1 MIPTLINEELINIDT
16 NVVNNASSKTY
27 YINFDERKIQSEI
40 DGLEA
45 VKQAVYMIL
54 NTEKESYVI
63 YPFDY
68 GISLEK
74 YIGKPHDYVI
84 ADIGREIKES
94 LLKDSRILNVENFE
108 YIEDGNKLTVKFTVI
123 TIYGELEEEVKV

>member
-84 ADIGREIKES
+84 ADIEREIKES